1 MVHRVF
7 LLASDSFISIFSS
20 LDTTGKRD
28 SSDPSG
34 IGKGTFSSQTEP
46 HRCTLSDNSTSSV
59 SVRGICESINVPW
72 SPWAVFLLYHLWKL
86 AIRMVNFRH
95 FAEENNLRWGKYL

>member
-34 IGKGTFSSQTEP
+34 IGKGTSEDLVCLIS
-46 HRCTLSDNSTSSV
+46 STSGRMNVTISDYV
-59 SVRGICESINVPW
+59 KIIARKNWEINRNSIVRIE
-72 SPWAVFLLYHLWKL
+72 
-86 AIRMVNFRH
+86 RTNF
-95 FAEENNLRWGKYL
+95 FSGLNITTA